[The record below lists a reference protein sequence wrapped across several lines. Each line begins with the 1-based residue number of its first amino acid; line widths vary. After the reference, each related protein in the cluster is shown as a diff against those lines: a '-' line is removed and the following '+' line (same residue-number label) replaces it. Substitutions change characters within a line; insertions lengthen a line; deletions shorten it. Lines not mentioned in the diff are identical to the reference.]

1 MFIYFLYNEIMNNVE
16 LFADILSVVHDIN
29 LWSYEPDG
37 TLISTTSRFDSHINI
52 ELYDEHI
59 ELIRTTALEHKRPSI
74 ISSLFSTSW
83 IVASARQDGQLKT
96 IYALGPFYIDSF
108 PRNKTKDQVYEQ
120 NLSLNGKQRLFE
132 ILCSLP
138 VISFMK
144 VFDYAIMM
152 HYTITSEKISIYD
165 LHVSYSRPT
174 PSTDDDQTQYHGT
187 YQMEQEILRMI
198 REGDLGLIDFTGK
211 MSANINVGKL
221 ANDDSDPLRQVKNT
235 VLVAI
240 TLYSRAAIEGGLYPD
255 TALTLTDRYFQAIE
269 AADSIQEVGD
279 ITMTM
284 QEDFV
289 TRVHRIKTSNRYSKA
304 ILSTVEYID
313 LHKEDD
319 IFLAD
324 IAKELGYTE
333 YYLSRKFKSEVGST
347 FKEYI
352 RNVRLEY
359 SKFLL
364 TNEIIPVREIS
375 ERLKFT
381 SQSYFTDRF
390 KEKYGITPNEYRL
403 KNR

>member
-1 MFIYFLYNEIMNNVE
+1 MNNVE

-37 TLISTTSRFDSHINI
+37 TLISTTSRFDSHMSI
-52 ELYDEHI
+52 ELYDQHL
-59 ELIRTTALEHKRPSI
+59 ELIKTTALEHKRPSI
-74 ISSLFSTSW
+74 ISSLFGTSW
-83 IVASARQDGQLKT
+83 IIASATQNGQLKT

-108 PRNKTKDQVYEQ
+108 PRNEAKDQVYEQ

-138 VISFMK
+138 VVSFMK
-144 VFDYAIMM
+144 VYDYAIMM
-152 HYTITSEKISIYD
+152 HYAVTGEKIFLYD
-165 LHVSYSRPT
+165 LHVSYTGPT

-187 YQMEQEILRMI
+187 YQTEQEILRMI

-211 MSANINVGKL
+211 ISTNLNVGKL

-235 VLVAI
+235 TLVAI

-269 AADSIQEVGD
+269 AADSIQKVGD

-319 IFLAD
+319 ILLKD

-333 YYLSRKFKSEVGST
+333 YYLSRKFKNEVGST
-347 FKEYI
+347 FKEYV

>member
-1 MFIYFLYNEIMNNVE
+1 MNNVE

-37 TLISTTSRFDSHINI
+37 TLISTTSRFDSHMSI
-52 ELYDEHI
+52 ELYDQHL
-59 ELIRTTALEHKRPSI
+59 ELIKTTALDHKRPSI
-74 ISSLFSTSW
+74 ISSLFGTSW
-83 IVASARQDGQLKT
+83 IVTSARQNGQLKI

-108 PRNKTKDQVYEQ
+108 PRNEAKDQVYEQ

-138 VISFMK
+138 VVSFMK
-144 VFDYAIMM
+144 VYDYTIMM
-152 HYTITSEKISIYD
+152 HYAVTGEKIFLYD
-165 LHVSYSRPT
+165 LHVSYTRPT

-187 YQMEQEILRMI
+187 YQTEQEILRMI

-211 MSANINVGKL
+211 ISTNLNVGKL

-235 VLVAI
+235 TLVAI

-255 TALTLTDRYFQAIE
+255 TALTLTDLYFQAIE
-269 AADSIQEVGD
+269 AADSIQKVGD

-289 TRVHRIKTSNRYSKA
+289 TRVHRIKTSDRYSKA

-319 IFLAD
+319 ILLKD

-333 YYLSRKFKSEVGST
+333 YYLSRKFKNEVGST
-347 FKEYI
+347 IKEYV

-359 SKFLL
+359 SRFLL

>member
-1 MFIYFLYNEIMNNVE
+1 MNNVE

-37 TLISTTSRFDSHINI
+37 TLISTTSRFDSHISI

-108 PRNKTKDQVYEQ
+108 PRNETKDQVYEQ

-152 HYTITSEKISIYD
+152 HYAITSEKISIYD
-165 LHVSYSRPT
+165 LHVSYTRPS
-174 PSTDDDQTQYHGT
+174 PSVDDDQTQYHGT

-198 REGDLGLIDFTGK
+198 REGDLRLIDYTGK

-221 ANDDSDPLRQVKNT
+221 ANDDSDSLRQVKNT

-255 TALTLTDRYFQAIE
+255 TAMTLTDRYFQAIE
-269 AADSIQEVGD
+269 AAGSIQEVGD

-289 TRVHRIKTSNRYSKA
+289 TRVHRIKTSNHYSKA

-375 ERLKFT
+375 ERLRFT

-403 KNR
+403 KNQH

>member
-1 MFIYFLYNEIMNNVE
+1 MFIYFLYNGIMNNVE
-16 LFADILSVVHDIN
+16 LFADILSVVHDIS

-37 TLISTTSRFDSHINI
+37 TLISTTSRFDSQINI

-83 IVASARQDGQLKT
+83 IIASARQDGQLKT

-108 PRNKTKDQVYEQ
+108 PKNDARDQAYEQ
-120 NLSLNGKQRLFE
+120 NLSLNGKQRLFG

-165 LHVSYSRPT
+165 LHVSYSRPA

-255 TALTLTDRYFQAIE
+255 TAMTLTDRYFQAIE

-319 IFLAD
+319 IFLSD

-333 YYLSRKFKSEVGST
+333 YYLSRKFKNEVGST

>member
-1 MFIYFLYNEIMNNVE
+1 
-16 LFADILSVVHDIN
+16 
-29 LWSYEPDG
+29 
-37 TLISTTSRFDSHINI
+37 
-52 ELYDEHI
+52 
-59 ELIRTTALEHKRPSI
+59 
-74 ISSLFSTSW
+74 
-83 IVASARQDGQLKT
+83 
-96 IYALGPFYIDSF
+96 
-108 PRNKTKDQVYEQ
+108 
-120 NLSLNGKQRLFE
+120 
-132 ILCSLP
+132 
-138 VISFMK
+138 MK

-165 LHVSYSRPT
+165 LHVSYSRPA

-255 TALTLTDRYFQAIE
+255 TAMTLTDRYFQAIE

-304 ILSTVEYID
+304 ILSTVESID

-319 IFLAD
+319 IFLSD

-333 YYLSRKFKSEVGST
+333 YYLSRKFKNEVGST